1 MVSEM
6 LTVTLGKLVV
16 SYEAVTNVDDTELM
30 TVGSWKLITA
40 TDFWSSSEGIGMP
53 LVASFCSLTS

>member
-40 TDFWSSSEGIGMP
+40 TDFWSSSEGI
-53 LVASFCSLTS
+53 